1 VQARA
6 LELGLILM
14 GFSGGGN
21 LDGNKGSHL
30 VLAPPYSVTKEEI
43 EEIVNIVVRSVEE
56 ILQEIQK

>member
-1 VQARA
+1 
-6 LELGLILM
+6 M